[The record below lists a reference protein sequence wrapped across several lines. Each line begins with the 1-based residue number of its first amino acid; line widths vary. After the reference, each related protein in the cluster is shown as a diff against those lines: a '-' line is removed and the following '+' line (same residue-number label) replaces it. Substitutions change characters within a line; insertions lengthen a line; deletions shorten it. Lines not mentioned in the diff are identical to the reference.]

1 MKTFTIYNLPNTIY
15 FMKRLLLFSCF
26 LIFSFFLV
34 SAQQRRPIDREH
46 PMWMIHIDVWN
57 SADPQKIIDLIPED
71 IRPFVCLNLSLSCQ
85 FDTKTSMYR
94 MPRNAVRTYRSWAT
108 VCQQNGMWFSCQ
120 PASGGHTHIQDN
132 DLETFEYF
140 FKTFPN
146 FLGWNY
152 AEQFWAFGDA
162 GDMSSMTAASRWA
175 LFAKLVEMSHR
186 YGGFLTV
193 SWCGGVYHM
202 NTNPIA
208 ELKLDPNF
216 LSACKQYP
224 EAILFLYKYTHCSSF
239 YNNESVC
246 WGPFISGLTK
256 NYGVRY
262 DNCGWNDM
270 TSKLVGDGKCSY
282 PGSAGIGTVMEQC
295 CVNGGAVWDGP
306 ELIWSGECFQN
317 MNDEKVDGYTCRKWG
332 TFPNFKG
339 IWLDM
344 WRRIQDG
351 TMYIPSREE
360 VVAKTKIVVVNNKTD
375 DYTSWDDLYN
385 GLYLQT
391 DPGNQQKES
400 AWNYGQWQNNL
411 CYFKSTGRYGAIPIV
426 TGLYDEAAKA
436 IPLQVKKTNY
446 STRWSTQTRKQSDFN
461 SRYPEVSKGDL
472 YVNRYRNQLVTYTPY
487 TYLNGKQTA
496 SASIPLMYNTCDSLK
511 LHYGKLSGGIVR
523 EYADHI
529 DFYLNNYR
537 NDTTSLQTD
546 EIVVTGVTAEPT
558 ATLQVP
564 TTEAPSHSATLSSQ
578 LYDVETQTFALSVEH
593 LGPAILRI
601 DCTGAA
607 AERQTDVL
615 PAEALEQPLQP
626 QPYRGS
632 IVIEAE
638 NMDLKSA
645 DRKLTHSGWWAQDY
659 FDFAGMGFVET
670 QASSSCALRHQLQ
683 LQEGGNYQIRIRYCN
698 SSKSGK
704 MRATVNGK
712 VQTVSFE
719 KALINDWREAV
730 VNVALKAGSNNFVL
744 QNASSIKMTIDQIT
758 YEPEGWQKEKFK
770 VTLRDAD
777 FGQVV
782 ADVDSI
788 EAGETVHLTVIP
800 EDGYGLKALYVVNS
814 VFFTQGKVIPIEE
827 GESGGGCSFV
837 MPDENVTIQPVF
849 YDMAAT
855 YELDYTDVA
864 GGTLPIGWRTTDG
877 NDVRDYPSQNG
888 SGPRTFAGLTGYQG
902 KALYWRNTSAEY
914 GRLSEYPLTLEPGEY
929 SLIFAM
935 AAWKGT
941 PTYQARILKADGSLV
956 KASKTLT
963 AKPNIDGNSAGN
975 ISTAVRNTLD
985 FEIEEAGNYI
995 IQFQDKTSSAG
1006 MHEFLL
1012 AECRLRDLSIVTGI
1026 KDLKD
1031 LRDSKDFTDSWFD
1044 LSGRRWAKVNGRWPM
1059 PSGIY
1064 ITRDND
1070 GNTKKVIIK

>member
-1 MKTFTIYNLPNTIY
+1 
-15 FMKRLLLFSCF
+15 MKRQFLYLLIAICS
-26 LIFSFFLV
+26 FSF
-34 SAQQRRPIDREH
+34 AWGQQRRPIDNEH

-71 IRPFVCLNLSLSCQ
+71 IRPFVCMNLSLSCQ
-85 FDTKTSMYR
+85 FDTNTSMYR
-94 MPRNAVRTYRSWAT
+94 MPRNAVRTYKSWAS

-140 FKTFPN
+140 FKTYPN

-162 GDMSSMTAASRWA
+162 GDKSSMTAASRWA
-175 LFAKLVEMSHR
+175 LFANLVEMSHK

-216 LSACKQYP
+216 LTACRKYP

-246 WGPFISGLTK
+246 WGPFVSGLTK

-270 TSKLVGDGKCSY
+270 TSKLVGESKCSY

-317 MNDEKVDGYTCRKWG
+317 QNDTQVDGYTRRNWG

-344 WRRIQDG
+344 WRRIIDG

-360 VVAKTKIVVVNNKTD
+360 VVAKTKIVVVNDKTD

-391 DPGNQQKES
+391 DPGNQRKES

-426 TGLYDEAAKA
+426 TGLYDNLAKA
-436 IPLQVKKTNY
+436 IPLQVKKSNY
-446 STRWSTQTRKQSDFN
+446 TTRWSTQTRKQTDFN
-461 SRYPEVSKGDL
+461 RQYPEVSKGDL

-496 SASIPLMYNTCDSLK
+496 SASIPLMYNTCDTLK
-511 LHYGKLSGGIVR
+511 LHYGKLSGGVIR

-537 NDTTSLQTD
+537 NDTTTLQTD
-546 EIVVTGVTAEPT
+546 EIIITGVAAEPT
-558 ATLQVP
+558 ATLQTP
-564 TTEAPSHSATLSSQ
+564 STGAPSHSASLSSKSYNVEDQTFTLS
-578 LYDVETQTFALSVEH
+578 VKH

-601 DCTGAA
+601 DCSGAGT
-607 AERQTDVL
+607 ERQTDFL
-615 PAEALEQPLQP
+615 PDRTLEQPLQP
-626 QPYRGS
+626 QPYQGP
-632 IVIEAE
+632 IIIEAE

-659 FDFAGMGFVET
+659 NDFAGMGFVET
-670 QASSSCALRHQLQ
+670 QGSTTCALRHQLQ
-683 LQEGGNYQIRIRYCN
+683 LSEGGNYRILVRYCN
-698 SSKSGK
+698 SNKIGK
-704 MRATVNGK
+704 MRATINGRT
-712 VQTVSFE
+712 QNVSFE
-719 KALINDWREAV
+719 KVGKNDWRE
-730 VNVALKAGSNNFVL
+730 VAIDATLKAGKNDFVL
-744 QNASSIKMTIDQIT
+744 QNMGAIRMTIDQIT
-758 YEPEGWQKEKFK
+758 YEPEGYQKEKFK
-770 VTLRDAD
+770 VTMRNAD

-782 ADVDSI
+782 ADADSVA
-788 EAGETVHLTVIP
+788 AGDTVQLTVLP
-800 EDGYGLKALYVVNS
+800 EDGYALKVLRVVNS
-814 VFFTQGKVIPIEE
+814 VFFTQDKTIPFDENASKV
-827 GESGGGCSFV
+827 SFV

-849 YDMAAT
+849 YDLAAS
-855 YELDYTDVA
+855 YELDFTNVA
-864 GGTLPIGWRTTDG
+864 NGALPEGWRTTDG
-877 NDVRDYPSQNG
+877 TDVRNYPSQNG
-888 SGPRTFAGLTGYQG
+888 SGPRTFVGLTGYQG

-914 GRLSEYPLTLEPGEY
+914 GRLSDYPLTLEPGEY

-935 AAWKGT
+935 AAWKGA
-941 PTYQARILKADGSLV
+941 PVYQAKIIKANGS
-956 KASKTLT
+956 AIKTSTQLT
-963 AKPNIDGNSAGN
+963 AKPNINGNSAGD
-975 ISTAVRNTLD
+975 ISTAVRYTLN
-985 FEIEEAGNYI
+985 FEVEDAGNYV
-995 IQFQDKTSSAG
+995 IQFLDKTSSGG

-1012 AECRLRDLSIVTGI
+1012 AECRLRNLSVVTEIGAPKGI
-1026 KDLKD
+1026 
-1031 LRDSKDFTDSWFD
+1031 
-1044 LSGRRWAKVNGRWPM
+1044 RRQPK
-1059 PSGIY
+1059 GIY
-1064 ITRDND
+1064 SPTGMRLQALQRGLNIIVDED
-1070 GNTKKVIIK
+1070 GNTKKLIVR